1 MIYIKNS
8 GAYPQRIS
16 IPRDDEASGVSH
28 VIQFQEKDYDIDKNG
43 EYHIYPD
50 PGYDGITG
58 GTINVHVPTDTQE
71 AYDQGYADGFSSGV
85 TEGEE
90 TQKGKLDTLTATT
103 NGHYVRE
110 DGYKDVYVEVDTAS
124 TYSEGVQDG
133 KAEQKALLTSTT
145 FTENG
150 HYERENGWNEVDVRL
165 NLQSFSTA
173 ITENGRS
180 IFQPP
185 QGQSGWGSIE
195 IDVQV
200 PQTTGTT
207 VLSALTATTNGT
219 YYPAQYG
226 ADGFSQVL
234 VDVDTGTTSV
244 LIPLTADTNQT
255 YFPAAY
261 SADGFSE
268 VSVHVDTQ
276 PYYEQGYQDGE
287 AAQRGKLKDI
297 TATANNFT
305 YIDQDGYSAV
315 TVSVDTS
322 GVYVSG
328 YTDGMEAQ
336 KALLG
341 TLSAD
346 TNGTYTSD
354 TGYSAV
360 TVNVQPTLMSV
371 TLPVEAGDTQTY
383 NASDFGVDGFDRV
396 SVSGLYPSYEV
407 CYLIFTTT
415 AQNQTVVFTDATA
428 YGIPTNYS
436 RVLITETG
444 QETTSRSVVFETPG
458 TYNATIYTS
467 SNAPVLS
474 IHDDS
479 ITHVTFTDN
488 CLSIENVWLGGPASL
503 PNMSML
509 ALTTFDN
516 SKIKYIPYGF
526 YGYVSSGHTSLADFT
541 VPNSIYDIGSR
552 AFEDADLYSVT
563 FGTNVRTI
571 GFKAF
576 FANHNLS
583 TIRCLSTTAPY
594 LAPNVF
600 NQISA
605 TGTLYIPSGTTSA
618 YTEMIAAL
626 PSGWTVSDTL

>member
-43 EYHIYPD
+43 EYYIYPD

-71 AYDQGYADGFSSGV
+71 AYDQGYGDGYSSGV
-85 TEGEE
+85 TDGEQ
-90 TQKGKLDTLTATT
+90 TQKAKLDTLTATT

-110 DGYKDVYVEVDTAS
+110 DGYRDVYVEVDTAS

-185 QGQSGWGSIE
+185 QGQSGWDSIE

-226 ADGFSQVL
+226 SDGFSQVL

-244 LIPLTADTNQT
+244 LVPLTADTNQT

-297 TATANNFT
+297 TATVNNFT
-305 YIDQDGYSAV
+305 YVDQDGYSAV

-407 CYLIFTTT
+407 MHVDFTTT
-415 AQNQTVVFTDATA
+415 AMNQTVTFTSASINS
-428 YGIPTNYS
+428 IPTNLK
-436 RVLITETG
+436 RVVVDSIGLDSDVRTIT
-444 QETTSRSVVFETPG
+444 VETPG
-458 TYNATIYTS
+458 SYT
-467 SNAPVLS
+467 AR
-474 IHDDS
+474 I
-479 ITHVTFTDN
+479 F
-488 CLSIENVWLGGPASL
+488 CASYS
-503 PNMSML
+503 PIINMSDQAITDVTIL
-509 ALTTFDN
+509 SACTSIANVALGSPLSSSLN
-516 SKIKYIPYGF
+516 SIVFESGAKYTYIPYNF
-526 YGYVSSGHTSLADFT
+526 YGDVGTGNVTAVTIPD
-541 VPNSIYDIGSR
+541 SIIEIGSR
-552 AFEDADLYSVT
+552 AFKDGSLNDVT
-563 FGTNVRTI
+563 IGNNVRNI
-571 GFKAF
+571 GYKAF
-576 FANHNLS
+576 SGNHNLS
-583 TIRCLSTTAPY
+583 AITSYSQFGI
-594 LAPNVF
+594 NVASDTF
-600 NQISA
+600 DQVASN
-605 TGTLYIPSGTTSA
+605 GTLYIPSGTTSA